1 MIQTI
6 ITYGGIA
13 LGVCVLGC
21 VVYAVFFCAKKKMV
35 VSDRKPRESIIS
47 MTVDADTTY
56 TQMS

>member
-21 VVYAVFFCAKKKMV
+21 VVYAVFFCFKKKMV

-56 TQMS
+56 AQMS